1 MGIFVTNEQQLKILN
16 EASKKEVEYDIKDNS
31 ESLFIHLLKLYY
43 WGYDTNVKQHWI
55 KEISNKYCRIKKL
68 PNNKYPSKDYIEKLI
83 WKDNDLDYIASKL
96 NKNKNYKSYPRI
108 NKIDYNTRRFC
119 SDYIEWISEKLSLEG
134 TMNNTEAQHYL
145 SDLYNKYR
153 S

>member
-16 EASKKEVEYDIKDNS
+16 EASKKEVESKLKRNS

-55 KEISNKYCRIKKL
+55 KEISNKYTDIKKL
-68 PNNKYPSKDYIEKLI
+68 PNNKYPSKEYIERLI
-83 WKDNDLDYIASKL
+83 WEDNDLDYIASML
-96 NKNKNYKSYPRI
+96 NKDKNYKSYPHI

-119 SDYIEWISEKLSLEG
+119 SDYIEWIAEKLSSEG
-134 TMNNTEAQHYL
+134 EISNTEAQDYL